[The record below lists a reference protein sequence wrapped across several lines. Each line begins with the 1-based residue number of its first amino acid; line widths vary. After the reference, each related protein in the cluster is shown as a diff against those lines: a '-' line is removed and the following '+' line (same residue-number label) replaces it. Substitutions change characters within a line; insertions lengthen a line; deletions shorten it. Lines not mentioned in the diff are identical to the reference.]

1 MPVTLRHQLATSFS
15 RLHEC
20 YPEGSVGTHK
30 KIGSSPPFQVG
41 QQLWGGLRRGPG
53 ATRQR
58 RYSMTDGQID
68 PLDKSGVQPS
78 REAHPLQGER
88 EICLCP
94 ETHHVRDPQQLAPAV
109 AFLHLA
115 VDQARLYLPLAHFP
129 PSTIQREPL
138 SKMGRESIKV
148 QV

>member
-1 MPVTLRHQLATSFS
+1 MIV
-15 RLHEC
+15 C
-20 YPEGSVGTHK
+20 
-30 KIGSSPPFQVG
+30 SPPFQVG
-41 QQLWGGLRRGPG
+41 QQLWGELRRGPG

-68 PLDKSGVQPS
+68 PLDESGVQPP
-78 REAHPLQGER
+78 REAHPLQGDG

-94 ETHHVRDPQQLAPAV
+94 ETHHRRDPRQLTPPV

-115 VDQARLYLPLAHFP
+115 VDQTRRHLPPTCYP
-129 PSTIQREPL
+129 PSTTFCEPL
-138 SKMGRESIKV
+138 SKVGREGIKV